1 MSFINRV
8 WKTQQRL
15 EERFR
20 RIGRGQYG
28 RVLRLARKPTSEEF
42 VKSSWVVGIGIAIVG
57 FIGFV
62 DDFLKI
68 RRGSSKGLSSR
79 LKIIAQVLF
88 SLMATFMITDLMEPG
103 AKNNLSIPFIKDVMV
118 HLGWFFFPFSIL
130 VIVGASNAVNLT
142 DGLDCLLY
150 TSPSPR
156 DATLSRMPSSA

>member
-8 WKTQQRL
+8 WKTQQKL

-62 DDFLKI
+62 VYYVWLKAPPI
-68 RRGSSKGLSSR
+68 VS
-79 LKIIAQVLF
+79 
-88 SLMATFMITDLMEPG
+88 DL
-103 AKNNLSIPFIKDVMV
+103 
-118 HLGWFFFPFSIL
+118 LGI
-130 VIVGASNAVNLT
+130 
-142 DGLDCLLY
+142 
-150 TSPSPR
+150 
-156 DATLSRMPSSA
+156 